1 MLQIYSPSC
10 STTAA
15 AAADVLFPGRME
27 KPLQARQ
34 PQQAHGTRGME
45 HLPPALQP
53 TGICARP
60 VPSPG
65 HSWKAKLRGSSSGA
79 AQRGLKIQALLRG
92 CFHFHG
98 VAVCP
103 IPGHCSWQAED
114 TLPGA
119 GMTSLRLAYTHP
131 QHLSQE
137 KSHPCLLTALQLFET
152 ASLPVQTDP
161 GGSFNSCS
169 FTIKPGNQN
178 RAIIHGGVFGNVISN
193 SFWLADVQKDALL
206 AASLCHERHH
216 SAPILAGPRS
226 PQWPHNTLK
235 APKWR
240 KRGISGSNHLI
251 ILLSK
256 I

>member
-10 STTAA
+10 STTA

-53 TGICARP
+53 TGICASP

-119 GMTSLRLAYTHP
+119 GMTPLRLAYTHP

-137 KSHPCLLTALQLFET
+137 KAIPASSLLCS
-152 ASLPVQTDP
+152 SLKLLPSQCRQT
-161 GGSFNSCS
+161 
-169 FTIKPGNQN
+169 QEVLL
-178 RAIIHGGVFGNVISN
+178 IH
-193 SFWLADVQKDALL
+193 
-206 AASLCHERHH
+206 AASQLNLETKTGRLFMAVFLEMSSLIHFGLQMFKRMHCWLLH
-216 SAPILAGPRS
+216 SAMKGITLLPSWRDHGVPSGPIT
-226 PQWPHNTLK
+226 H
-235 APKWR
+235 
-240 KRGISGSNHLI
+240 
-251 ILLSK
+251 
-256 I
+256 